1 MRAPARRR
9 SVNPPDN
16 RYSASEYRPIRGA
29 TRTAG
34 PYPPGGPESGR
45 DRPIPDG
52 ASTRRFPATS
62 RYPAG
67 TQRRAAARTPGV
79 RSPGVRSPTVRCP
92 GARSPTAR
100 CPGAHSPTALFAGA
114 RSPGNRSPG
123 NRSLGTRSA
132 DVGQPPPPKATPPPP
147 TATPRRLAATTLAL
161 LPAPATTLPAPA
173 TIRFPPGRS
182 AAAFPSR
189 APVAP
194 PATPTGRAWA
204 HPAWPRPRTRRGVP
218 GPSSHPSRALSFSLA
233 LAVVLAGA
241 CVPLRPPPPG
251 DGDVGLI
258 RTGEVDRAGC
268 DIAVTGPL
276 TSGYSP
282 SPTGEGQAR
291 SGLGGGPQA
300 AGGPAGR
307 GCAPA
312 VVTIHARTRASSCHL
327 S

>member
-1 MRAPARRR
+1 VRLPARRR
-9 SVNPPDN
+9 SVNPLNN
-16 RYSASEYRPIRGA
+16 RYSAGGHFPGRGA
-29 TRTAG
+29 TRTAARH
-34 PYPPGGPESGR
+34 PPGGPEPDR
-45 DRPIPDG
+45 DRPVPGGD
-52 ASTRRFPATS
+52 STRRFPATS

-67 TQRRAAARTPGV
+67 TQRPAAD
-79 RSPGVRSPTVRCP
+79 RSPRSRCP
-92 GARSPTAR
+92 GARR
-100 CPGAHSPTALFAGA
+100 PGARSPRTRSLDARSPGA
-114 RSPGNRSPG
+114 RSPG
-123 NRSLGTRSA
+123 TRSA
-132 DVGQPPPPKATPPPP
+132 GSGQPPASTRSLVARSPAVRRPEAGRPRPIPRPP
-147 TATPRRLAATTLAL
+147 TATPRRPAATTAPLR
-161 LPAPATTLPAPA
+161 PVPATT
-173 TIRFPPGRS
+173 RFL
-182 AAAFPSR
+182 A
-189 APVAP
+189 
-194 PATPTGRAWA
+194 GRARA
-204 HPAWPRPRTRRGVP
+204 SPAWSRPRTRRDVP